1 MSILVNLLGE
11 SPFGALAAHGEKVH
25 LCVRLLREAFGALQ
39 SGDRAQL
46 RGLAERISLAET
58 EADKLRNQLHESL
71 ATQVLLP
78 IRREELFNIL
88 EHQDSM
94 ADRAEDIAFLLT
106 YRAMNLPGPLM
117 ARVMEYVEMVLTNC
131 ELARGIIS
139 RLDLLVE
146 ASFTGRDALTVSKLI
161 TELAEREDDIKP
173 AQTGLTRDLLEAQPS
188 LPPVEAV
195 LWMQV
200 IGLLAKLSKHADHTG
215 NGIRMTLKL
224 KSSR

>member
-1 MSILVNLLGE
+1 MSILTNLLGE
-11 SPFGALAAHGEKVH
+11 SPFAALEAHGERVH
-25 LCVRLLREAFGALQ
+25 ECVRLLREAFAAVQ

-46 RGLAERISLAET
+46 LALAGRICQAET
-58 EADKLRNQLHESL
+58 QADSIRNELHESL
-71 ATQVLLP
+71 AVQVLLP
-78 IRREELFNIL
+78 IRREDLFNIL

-94 ADRAEDIAFLLT
+94 ADRAEDIACLLT
-106 YRAMNLPGPLM
+106 YRDLKLPAPLM
-117 ARVMEYVEMVLTNC
+117 QQVQEYVENVLTNC

-173 AQTGLTRDLLEAQPS
+173 AQTELTRQLLGAEPP

-195 LWMQV
+195 LWMQIV
-200 IGLLAKLSKHADHTG
+200 GWLAKLSKHADRTG
-215 NGIRMTLKL
+215 HGIRMTLKL

>member
-1 MSILVNLLGE
+1 MSILTNLVGE
-11 SPFGALAAHGEKVH
+11 SPFAALEAHGERVH
-25 LCVRLLREAFGALQ
+25 ECVRLLREAFAAVQGAE
-39 SGDRAQL
+39 RAQL
-46 RGLAERISLAET
+46 MALAGRICHAET
-58 EADKLRNQLHESL
+58 QADTIRNELHEKL
-71 ATQVLLP
+71 AAQVLLP

-94 ADRAEDIAFLLT
+94 ADRAEDIVCLLT
-106 YRAMNLPGPLM
+106 YRDMSLPAHLM
-117 ARVMEYVEMVLTNC
+117 AQVMGYVELVLRNC

-161 TELAEREDDIKP
+161 TELAEREDAIKP
-173 AQTGLTRDLLEAQPS
+173 AQTELTRHLLGAQPP

-200 IGLLAKLSKHADHTG
+200 VGLLAKLSKHADRTG